1 MSLSLTEAV
10 GGQGEEKR
18 LVIFFQVTL
27 CLDGV
32 ASSSRSHLRGRT
44 HAVALHLPSPNH
56 KVTLTAHLARSAQSP
71 SKLHWCL
78 QGLATPED
86 PLCPVL
92 TGAPPSL
99 PRVWNVLRLPPACC
113 GVHPCSHLTSHISY
127 SAACLSPSE
136 VDLCP
141 RDPTA
146 GWSLHIAAVVTLSRT
161 SGQGAHYGPV
171 VPPFFPVLSAHS
183 TTEIYAHLD
192 LWGRGC

>member
-1 MSLSLTEAV
+1 MP
-10 GGQGEEKR
+10 GWCGPKKPR
-18 LVIFFQVTL
+18 
-27 CLDGV
+27 
-32 ASSSRSHLRGRT
+32 ASSSRSRLCGRT

-56 KVTLTAHLARSAQSP
+56 KVTLTAHPARSAQSP
-71 SKLHWCL
+71 SKLHWRL

-86 PLCPVL
+86 PPCPVL
-92 TGAPPSL
+92 TGAPPT
-99 PRVWNVLRLPPACC
+99 PRRPGFGTFSAYPLLAAGSTPA
-113 GVHPCSHLTSHISY
+113 HISGSY

-136 VDLCP
+136 ADLCP
-141 RDPTA
+141 RDPTV

-183 TTEIYAHLD
+183 TMEIYAHLD